1 MVGIKAT
8 LYDGS
13 YHPVDSSEM
22 SFKIAASLAY
32 KNGIPQANPVLL
44 EPVGTLKAL
53 CNDEA
58 MGDIIGDINKRRGRV
73 LGMTPQGNGMQ
84 EILAEVPIGEM
95 ASFPTSMRQITQG
108 RGSFEIEFA
117 RYEKVPE
124 HIAQKIIEDSKDCL
138 LYTSPSPRD
147 S

>member
-58 MGDIIGDINKRRGRV
+58 MGDIIGDINKRRAR
-73 LGMTPQGNGMQ
+73 
-84 EILAEVPIGEM
+84 
-95 ASFPTSMRQITQG
+95 
-108 RGSFEIEFA
+108 EFS
-117 RYEKVPE
+117 V
-124 HIAQKIIEDSKDCL
+124 
-138 LYTSPSPRD
+138 
-147 S
+147 

>member
-58 MGDIIGDINKRRGRV
+58 MGDIIGDINKKTRQSSRYDSSR
-73 LGMTPQGNGMQ
+73 QRNAGNFG
-84 EILAEVPIGEM
+84 
-95 ASFPTSMRQITQG
+95 
-108 RGSFEIEFA
+108 
-117 RYEKVPE
+117 
-124 HIAQKIIEDSKDCL
+124 
-138 LYTSPSPRD
+138 
-147 S
+147 